1 MIQRFYIFHDRIED
15 VLDDLLGGRSA
26 ASPPATP
33 QAPDLPQAAD
43 PPPAP
48 ADRAPTPAAPA
59 QAAVSTRPAMS
70 PAGGPLMATVPPPI
84 HRGLMSAPAI
94 AGLTVP
100 DHPPEPVPA
109 DEQVPSFNL
118 DELRQMAVRQ
128 ALAVTGGHRGRAAQL
143 LGVSASRMSRLVAE
157 ACPES
162 VARTGRRRGV
172 IRKPR

>member
-1 MIQRFYIFHDRIED
+1 MAT
-15 VLDDLLGGRSA
+15 L
-26 ASPPATP
+26 PPA
-33 QAPDLPQAAD
+33 
-43 PPPAP
+43 
-48 ADRAPTPAAPA
+48 
-59 QAAVSTRPAMS
+59 
-70 PAGGPLMATVPPPI
+70 I
-84 HRGLMSAPAI
+84 HRGLTSAPAI

-118 DELRQMAVRQ
+118 DELRRMAVRQ
-128 ALAVTGGHRGRAAQL
+128 ALAVTGGHRGRAARL